1 MTLVE
6 NETQIWVFP
15 LPGIVKNIIIDLIP
29 AETKAIMVDI
39 FPTTKMEN
47 NSVIVLGPQL
57 VQRLFNQIVTEIQTR
72 GKQTAQDII
81 INEKKGAINSEFPK
95 EWLDKTLDEIEKAA
109 RAGDSSAR
117 KAKKLLNDKR
127 FDKGDNR
134 K

>member
-1 MTLVE
+1 
-6 NETQIWVFP
+6 
-15 LPGIVKNIIIDLIP
+15 
-29 AETKAIMVDI
+29 MVDI
-39 FPTTKMEN
+39 FPTTKVEN
-47 NSVIVLGPQL
+47 NSVVILGPQL